1 MRYKNFDGN
10 CVAFCARLYEKYNY
24 ISKGNN
30 MNLLFI
36 LIERY
41 FLWIALAVL
50 LMMLIYRIAFHIPVP
65 AFNEEAIKNLMA
77 K

>member
-1 MRYKNFDGN
+1 M
-10 CVAFCARLYEKYNY
+10 AFCARLYEKYNY

-50 LMMLIYRIAFHIPVP
+50 LMMLIYSIALHVPVP
-65 AFNEEAIKNLMA
+65 AFNEEALTTLMA

>member
-1 MRYKNFDGN
+1 M
-10 CVAFCARLYEKYNY
+10 AFCARLYEKYNY